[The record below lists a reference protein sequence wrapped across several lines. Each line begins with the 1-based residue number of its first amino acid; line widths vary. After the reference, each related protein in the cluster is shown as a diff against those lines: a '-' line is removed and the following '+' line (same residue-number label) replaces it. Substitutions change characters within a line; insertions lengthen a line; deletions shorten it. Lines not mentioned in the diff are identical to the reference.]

1 MLRSTFTAFYRA
13 FTRHPLYA
21 LLNLLGL
28 SFGIAVFIT
37 LGLFFR
43 FETTFEQWLPNASK
57 IYVVENAWKFAAVRT
72 DPEPWTNGGL
82 LDDIKSDNPQ
92 RVGTRLWDHNVTVHV
107 GANST
112 QEEVLLVD
120 AEFFKVFDL
129 PVLAGSKTKALA
141 SPDNVVISQPMA
153 EKYFPGEAAGTLVG
167 KTIRLTDEEGTHD
180 YRISAVIRTL
190 PDTTAYRFDFVRLL
204 TRSLIDRTR
213 SWERYGSQRL
223 QTVLVFDRPK
233 DADDMNAHFPAFIDR
248 HAASQFGDDKP
259 SHVLKTTVVPI
270 TSLHLEDEKTRTA
283 VYVLGI
289 VGILAFLIAAINYIN
304 LATARAG
311 MRAKEVAVRKT
322 LGATQGSLRT
332 QFLCEALLT
341 TVIAALIGL
350 SIVELSLPH
359 INSFGDLKL
368 RLDYA
373 GEAVPLI
380 LAGAFIVLVGL
391 LAGLYPAFVLSG
403 FKPAQVL
410 ASSRTPAGGRMAIRL
425 REALVV
431 LQFVVVI
438 AFFIMGAGFLSQLN
452 HMKSADIGFKREGLM
467 ISDSTYDP
475 ALTNP
480 QREAIWTAFRNLPG
494 VISVAGANS
503 APGDN
508 SLTNNT
514 DVSRE
519 GHVGRRP
526 SSSFTIVGTDYFTTY
541 GGTVIA
547 GRMLDPS
554 RGEDIYIRWVNG
566 EQQDPPRGEI
576 ANVMINRTAS
586 ETLGFKS
593 PQEAPGQVLDFDDYK
608 VRVAGVIED
617 MRFRSPKERVAP
629 MLYLMDLTPYAH
641 SITGVRYTGVPEPI
655 MRARMEKAWKAIAP
669 QVPFKAVS
677 GVENIDKYY
686 KPDRNRSNLFSI
698 GAGVAALIG
707 CIGLYGM
714 AAFNTSRRARE
725 IGLRKVLGASSGK
738 VVGLLVGQFLRP
750 VLLANLI
757 AWPLAWYAL
766 KQWLSQF
773 DDAVALDPLI
783 FVAATLVAMT
793 IALLTV
799 GGLALA
805 SASTEPGKA
814 LRHE

>member
-1 MLRSTFTAFYRA
+1 MLRSTFTAFYRS

-43 FETTFEQWLPNASK
+43 FETTFEQWLPNVNK
-57 IYVVENAWKFAAVRT
+57 IYVVQNAWKFSSLSN
-72 DPEPWTNGGL
+72 DPDPWTNGGM
-82 LDDIKSDNPQ
+82 LDDLKTENAGQ
-92 RVGTRLWDHNVTVHV
+92 VGTRLWDHNVTVHV

-112 QEEVLLVD
+112 QEQVLLVD
-120 AEFFKVFDL
+120 NEFFKVFNL
-129 PVLAGSKTKALA
+129 PLLAGSKTTALT
-141 SPDNVVISQPMA
+141 SPNNVVISKLMA
-153 EKYFPGEAAGTLVG
+153 DKYFPGQTTGALIG
-167 KTIRLTDEEGTHD
+167 KTVRLTDEEGTHD
-180 YRISAVIRTL
+180 YRISAVIKTL
-190 PDTTAYRFDFVRLL
+190 PDATDFKFDFLRLL
-204 TRSLIDRTR
+204 NRSLVAKTDN
-213 SWERYGSQRL
+213 WERYGSQRL
-223 QTVLVFDRPK
+223 QTMLVFDTPK
-233 DADDMNAHFPAFIDR
+233 EAAEMNARFPAFIDR
-248 HAASQFGDDKP
+248 HAANQFGDDKP
-259 SHVLKTTVVPI
+259 SHVLKSIVTPI
-270 TSLHLEDEKTRTA
+270 TDLHLADEKTRTA

-322 LGATQGSLRT
+322 LGATQGSLRS

-341 TVIAALIGL
+341 TVMAALIGL

-368 RLDYA
+368 KLDYA
-373 GEAVPLI
+373 GEGAALA
-380 LAGAFIVLVGL
+380 LAGAFIVLIGL

-403 FKPAQVL
+403 FEPAQVL

-431 LQFVVVI
+431 LQFAIVI

-452 HMKSADIGFKREGLM
+452 HMKSADLGFKREGLM

-475 ALTNP
+475 ALTNA
-480 QREAIWTAFRNLPG
+480 QRDAIWTAFRNLPG
-494 VISVAGANS
+494 VVAVTAANS

-508 SLTNNT
+508 SVTNNT
-514 DVSRE
+514 NVARE

-526 SSSFTIVGTDYFTTY
+526 SSSFTFVGPDYFKTY
-541 GGTVIA
+541 GGTLIA

-554 RGEDIYIRWVNG
+554 RGEDVYIRWVNG
-566 EQQDPPRGEI
+566 EQFDPQEGKI

-586 ETLGFKS
+586 NLIGFKS
-593 PQEAPGQVLDFDDYK
+593 PQEAAGKVLDFDDFK

-617 MRFRSPKERVAP
+617 MRFRSPKDKVPP

-641 SITGVRYTGVPEPI
+641 SITGVRYAGVPEPV
-655 MRARMEKAWKAIAP
+655 MRSRMELAWKSIAP
-669 QVPFKAVS
+669 QVPFEAVS
-677 GVENIDKYY
+677 GVDNIDEYY
-686 KPDRNRSNLFSI
+686 KPDRNRSNLFSV

-766 KQWLSQF
+766 TQWLSQF

-799 GGLALA
+799 GALALA